1 MNFNRISNKVTV
13 QYIAD
18 PYTMLI
24 NYKRSFKFLKLL
36 KENNAPVLVIG
47 NKNQGGVSW
56 KNHFEGLQF
65 SKARM
70 DMSVIATASAHYH
83 LIMCLD
89 PVLYI
94 KALHQINVPVMMVA
108 TNRELS
114 EHPEILES
122 CDYLLPCPTA
132 RTDFM
137 LRDIVASQVMKE
149 TKPDL
154 SIPLTKSEEPTEDV
168 GSSVKIPTAETTSVP
183 SEWS

>member
-18 PYTMLI
+18 PYTMLM

-47 NKNQGGVSW
+47 SKNQGGVSW

-89 PVLYI
+89 PVLYV
-94 KALHQINVPVMMVA
+94 KALHQINVPVMMVV

-137 LRDIVASQVMKE
+137 LRDIVASQILTD

-154 SIPLTKSEEPTEDV
+154 SIQTTTEQQPREDPGKSVSIPAAESPSV
-168 GSSVKIPTAETTSVP
+168 GS
-183 SEWS
+183 EWT